1 MAQEGDVIVCMCDI
15 TNLNYRYRKLSKV
28 YPKTLLDQ
36 RFIIFVL

>member
-1 MAQEGDVIVCMCDI
+1 MAQEGDVIVCDI
-15 TNLNYRYRKLSKV
+15 TNLSYRYRKLSRV